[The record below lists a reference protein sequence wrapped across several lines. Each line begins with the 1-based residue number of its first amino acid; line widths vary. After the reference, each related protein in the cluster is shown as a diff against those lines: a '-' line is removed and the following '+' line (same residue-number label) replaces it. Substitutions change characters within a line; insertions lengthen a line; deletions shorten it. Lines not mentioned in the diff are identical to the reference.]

1 MAILLITIG
10 LLFTGVDVFFA
21 SGVAYPDYIAPKGP
35 VGGFA
40 IHPKIQEYVMQN
52 ILGGQLQ
59 MDILPDV
66 LDRKSV
72 V

>member
-35 VGGFA
+35 VG
-40 IHPKIQEYVMQN
+40 
-52 ILGGQLQ
+52 
-59 MDILPDV
+59 
-66 LDRKSV
+66 
-72 V
+72 